1 MSEAASIPPVRRR
14 FPWGRYLLAFV
25 IIAIVMAA
33 PVVVS
38 VMSSD
43 YAAAHGC
50 QIDEGSVHPCIID
63 GHDQGELFYSLGMMG
78 WLVLLTMPLG
88 LVVGGVL
95 FVVML
100 IHLAARSRGPR

>member
-1 MSEAASIPPVRRR
+1 MSDAASIPPIRRR
-14 FPWGRYLLAFV
+14 FPWSRYLLAFV
-25 IIAIVMAA
+25 VIAIVMAA

-43 YAAAHGC
+43 YAASHGC
-50 QIDEGSVHPCIID
+50 QIDEGSVHPCIIN
-63 GHDQGELFYSLGMMG
+63 GQDQGELFYSLGMMG
-78 WLVLLTMPLG
+78 WFVLLTMPLG

-100 IHLAARSRGPR
+100 IHLAAHSRGPR